1 MHRVESVAVIL
12 AQQSFPLRGGNS
24 KEHTLFM
31 AQADEAH
38 AAAVRAIRDNLDQM
52 RLVLAALDMRLKM
65 LEKPVVKPQTTAPVP
80 TMK

>member
-1 MHRVESVAVIL
+1 
-12 AQQSFPLRGGNS
+12 
-24 KEHTLFM
+24 M